1 MVGLR
6 FKNYYYDICIFY
18 YENEIFVLGLFDI
31 KFEIWSKFV
40 MFYNVYENKW
50 LSNYMYNLSVVYLKE
65 WYI

>member
-6 FKNYYYDICIFY
+6 FKNYYYDIFY
-18 YENEIFVLGLFDI
+18 CENEGFVLDLFDI

-50 LSNYMYNLSVVYLKE
+50 LSNYNLSVVYLKE

>member
-6 FKNYYYDICIFY
+6 FKNYYYDIFY
-18 YENEIFVLGLFDI
+18 CENEGFVLDLFDI
-31 KFEIWSKFV
+31 RFEIWSKFV

-50 LSNYMYNLSVVYLKE
+50 VSNYNLSVVYLKE

>member
-6 FKNYYYDICIFY
+6 FKNYYYDICFSY
-18 YENEIFVLGLFDI
+18 WYENEIFVLGLFDI
-31 KFEIWSKFV
+31 KFERWSKFV

-50 LSNYMYNLSVVYLKE
+50 LSNYNLSVVYLKE